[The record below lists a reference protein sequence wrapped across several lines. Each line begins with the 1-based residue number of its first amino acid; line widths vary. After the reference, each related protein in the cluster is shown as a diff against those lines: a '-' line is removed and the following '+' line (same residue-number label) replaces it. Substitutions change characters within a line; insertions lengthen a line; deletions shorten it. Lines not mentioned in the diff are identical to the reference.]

1 MDGQVMTILGSQ
13 LGPGKGSDGLQF
25 TPWGDAV
32 LLGSRLDLEKLLGRQ
47 ALGRGPVPPDT
58 APLRVAGLSCPAGM
72 HLLFAF
78 WSPPSGVLTGGPGF
92 PLSSSE
98 RVMGVVLG
106 EGFPG
111 VLGKHSAR
119 SALVGGLAHPAQEP
133 HALPFPHAVVSPLRL
148 PWLPLSQSIYYPSLR
163 DKPPK
168 SAPRKPSR
176 RGCRSP
182 PHLPSAFLLKQFE
195 DGW

>member
-1 MDGQVMTILGSQ
+1 METAPPGTVPPVRKSLSPAWSETRQALVPRYHGNMNRWMDGQVMTILGSQ

-78 WSPPSGVLTGGPGF
+78 WSPPSGVLTGGP
-92 PLSSSE
+92 
-98 RVMGVVLG
+98 
-106 EGFPG
+106 
-111 VLGKHSAR
+111 
-119 SALVGGLAHPAQEP
+119 
-133 HALPFPHAVVSPLRL
+133 
-148 PWLPLSQSIYYPSLR
+148 
-163 DKPPK
+163 
-168 SAPRKPSR
+168 
-176 RGCRSP
+176 
-182 PHLPSAFLLKQFE
+182 
-195 DGW
+195 